1 MIGEKRN
8 FSFIPPIVKLII
20 CRIHDQYV
28 EKKIVWFQKFSM
40 PPPLPQKGFLLRPPP
55 PPPLWKFWSS
65 FIHLLK
71 FLGLWEPPTPPPPT
85 QEFPIPSVEGVWIF
99 SGATPWITISMTKGI
114 VESKDSHSSFPSL
127 HSSNKNWCKRHC
139 RLYVC
144 EGVQSYLFE

>member
-55 PPPLWKFWSS
+55 PHLSGNSGQASYIYLNFWAFENPPRPHPPLRNFQSLLWREYGYFLEP
-65 FIHLLK
+65 HL
-71 FLGLWEPPTPPPPT
+71 E
-85 QEFPIPSVEGVWIF
+85 
-99 SGATPWITISMTKGI
+99 
-114 VESKDSHSSFPSL
+114 
-127 HSSNKNWCKRHC
+127 
-139 RLYVC
+139 
-144 EGVQSYLFE
+144 